1 MVVSVRFQE
10 FGLSLCLIPTEIF
23 GHWQHWPAL
32 GSVTHW
38 TGGFTH
44 GGYARS
50 MCGWKA
56 LSHAPTAGIRYY
68 SSQSITNISVLR
80 CSDECSNMLTIV
92 FKCAGVVVRHCR
104 THSQL
109 EK

>member
-23 GHWQHWPAL
+23 GHWQHWPAP

-44 GGYARS
+44 GGYARP

-68 SSQSITNISVLR
+68 SMQIAEHNKCFSILMDVSTNVSI
-80 CSDECSNMLTIV
+80 N
-92 FKCAGVVVRHCR
+92 
-104 THSQL
+104 
-109 EK
+109 